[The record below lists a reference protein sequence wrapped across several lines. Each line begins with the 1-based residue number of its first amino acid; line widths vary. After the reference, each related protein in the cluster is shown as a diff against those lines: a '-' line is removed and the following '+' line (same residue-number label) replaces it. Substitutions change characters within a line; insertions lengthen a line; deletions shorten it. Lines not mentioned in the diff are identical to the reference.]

1 MGFFCEIYYK
11 GGNVV
16 LKQEKEMRETFDVQV
31 QDLLASIDRFQKN
44 GDSLK
49 VGLESEIAIHARS
62 SDSELVQKRDAIIA
76 DNSDFTDVELGASQI
91 EIRTPPIDLLS
102 TNGMSSLT
110 GIYKQRF
117 FNVLDSARK
126 HGVGILRIGANPFLP
141 TIKTPR
147 TDKPKYRLVP
157 DFYNRNRDPYLDT
170 MIGLGKNQINIGDA
184 SVVSLFQSFQ
194 VNLEV
199 NSLADACDKMNRSL
213 AIAPYL
219 LAFSGNARYLSN
231 KDTRIQDTRMMSWE
245 ISHDDRTF
253 CDTRLQDLRIISWE
267 RSFDVRPPKTDDWQ
281 NEIRVG
287 LPGRYFRDMADYFQ
301 RAKSFPFILFNP
313 KSALAISIGMTWLD
327 TRVKFIGDSA
337 IVELRLPST
346 QPTTDEELLLMLLYV
361 GRLRYS
367 QEIKEPILPMNMLR
381 ENRMSAMLHGMHGS
395 MWFFRGN
402 SIVKSSAMDGLAG
415 ELAKAKEGLS
425 RLGLRSALND
435 ELLEDVLRK
444 GFPSDRLAQS
454 LGGIDKISIG
464 DMEGALFEN
473 RMLVRDGSIHV

>member
-1 MGFFCEIYYK
+1 MFYLERDMISAFDLQAKELLRNQDK
-11 GGNVV
+11 F
-16 LKQEKEMRETFDVQV
+16 LKDGR
-31 QDLLASIDRFQKN
+31 SN
-44 GDSLK
+44 K
-49 VGLESEIAIHARS
+49 VGLESELAIYARAI
-62 SDSELVQKRDAIIA
+62 DVTLVQGRDAIIA
-76 DNSDFTDVELGASQI
+76 ENPDFTDVELGANQI
-91 EIRTPPIDLLS
+91 ELRTPPIDLSSGRGILDLKDVYEDRLS
-102 TNGMSSLT
+102 K
-110 GIYKQRF
+110 IIR
-117 FNVLDSARK
+117 SARK
-126 HGVGILRIGANPFLP
+126 RSVDILRVGANPFLP
-141 TIKTPR
+141 TIGTNR
-147 TDKPKYRLVP
+147 TDRDKYFIVP
-157 DFYNRNRDPYLDT
+157 DFYNEFRNKNLDT
-170 MIGLGKNQINIGDA
+170 MIGLGKDRVDIGDA

-194 VNLEV
+194 VNLEA

-253 CDTRLQDLRIISWE
+253 CDTRLKDLRIISWE

-444 GFPSDRLAQS
+444 GSPSDRLAQS

>member
-1 MGFFCEIYYK
+1 M
-11 GGNVV
+11 
-16 LKQEKEMRETFDVQV
+16 
-31 QDLLASIDRFQKN
+31 
-44 GDSLK
+44 
-49 VGLESEIAIHARS
+49 
-62 SDSELVQKRDAIIA
+62 
-76 DNSDFTDVELGASQI
+76 
-91 EIRTPPIDLLS
+91 
-102 TNGMSSLT
+102 
-110 GIYKQRF
+110 
-117 FNVLDSARK
+117 
-126 HGVGILRIGANPFLP
+126 
-141 TIKTPR
+141 
-147 TDKPKYRLVP
+147 
-157 DFYNRNRDPYLDT
+157 
-170 MIGLGKNQINIGDA
+170 
-184 SVVSLFQSFQ
+184 
-194 VNLEV
+194 
-199 NSLADACDKMNRSL
+199 
-213 AIAPYL
+213 
-219 LAFSGNARYLSN
+219 
-231 KDTRIQDTRMMSWE
+231 
-245 ISHDDRTF
+245 
-253 CDTRLQDLRIISWE
+253 
-267 RSFDVRPPKTDDWQ
+267 RPPKTDDWQ

-444 GFPSDRLAQS
+444 GSPSDRLAQS